1 MVNFKEYENGLIG
14 YMNVT
19 VHFTDERAVGFKKIT
34 VSQSDDSDHTY
45 VFYQID
51 EKNDSIE
58 AIVIPLGSVLY
69 LTMKLIPE
77 KTEDGA
83 P

>member
-1 MVNFKEYENGLIG
+1 MVNFKEYENGLVGFMDAI
-14 YMNVT
+14 
-19 VHFTDERAVGFKKIT
+19 VHFTDGSIVKFEKVAVDK
-34 VSQSDDSDHTY
+34 SDNSDHIY

-51 EKNDSIE
+51 EKNDSAE

-77 KTEDGA
+77 KTEDGT